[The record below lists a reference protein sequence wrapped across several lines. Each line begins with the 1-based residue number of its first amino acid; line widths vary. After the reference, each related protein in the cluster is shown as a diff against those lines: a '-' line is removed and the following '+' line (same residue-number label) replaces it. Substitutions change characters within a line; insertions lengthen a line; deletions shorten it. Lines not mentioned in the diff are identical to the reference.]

1 MKPFNL
7 EEALAGNPVQLR
19 GGDKAYVYYK
29 FPDSAKKWANL
40 PLTFPLIGCIVN
52 GSEQITN
59 SVSSW
64 RIDGLHDDA
73 GSNNKYDII
82 GMWQEPTP
90 TITVT
95 LPKPFKPKKGEQY
108 FTIVTKSKYDPLSI
122 VDTYNF
128 KTPTDNDLI
137 NQGNAF
143 KKEEDAQAWIDA
155 MKNALSE

>member
-73 GSNNKYDII
+73 GSNNKYDIV

-90 TITVT
+90 TVTVT
-95 LPKPFKPKKGEQY
+95 LPKPFKPKQGETY
-108 FTIVTKSKYDPLSI
+108 YSI
-122 VDTYNF
+122 SDRYTEPETNIAVYLKAPSIEN
-128 KTPTDNDLI
+128 
-137 NQGNAF
+137 GNCF
-143 KKEEDAQAWIDA
+143 RKKRRRTSLA
-155 MKNALSE
+155 

>member
-73 GSNNKYDII
+73 ESNNKYDIV
-82 GMWQEPTP
+82 GMWQEPTQ
-90 TITVT
+90 TVTVT
-95 LPKPFKPKKGEQY
+95 LPKPFKPKEGERY
-108 FTIVTKSKYDPLSI
+108 YSVVARCLYSSLIVSNTVNANS
-122 VDTYNF
+122 
-128 KTPTDNDLI
+128 PTDNDLI
-137 NQGNAF
+137 NSGNAF
-143 KKEEDAQAWIDA
+143 RKEEDAQAWIDA
-155 MKNALSE
+155 MIEAKRV